1 MVAGLKTEKISH
13 INPLYPLNMAT
24 TLQDILEWLKK
35 QDEISLLEL
44 LEINSED
51 IVDRF
56 TDFIEDNYDTLQE
69 DYEAEAEELQTNS
82 NGDY

>member
-1 MVAGLKTEKISH
+1 MS
-13 INPLYPLNMAT
+13 AT
-24 TLQDILEWLKK
+24 IKDLMEWLKK

-44 LEINSED
+44 LDISSEE

-56 TDFIEDNYDTLQE
+56 IDLIEDNYDTLQK

-82 NGDY
+82 NGDD